1 MATTATPEE
10 IFTEHLH
17 YEIDMLLATFVRLL
31 APVSDPVVANAL
43 IESFCIHGRNLDD
56 FFLGRRG
63 AKAEMYA
70 NASYT
75 PYIGG
80 RISETLDKKLN
91 TQIAHLSSAR
101 TSDPTQKI
109 NPKDRLELLRTLLT
123 EVHNFAKHLQSKY
136 ESLSRLAVYPTP
148 PTTVG
153 VGPTGP
159 SSTNAITVVASTLVS

>member
-1 MATTATPEE
+1 MATMATPEE
-10 IFTEHLH
+10 IFKEHLH

-91 TQIAHLSSAR
+91 TQIAHLSNAR

-109 NPKDRLELLRTLLT
+109 NPK
-123 EVHNFAKHLQSKY
+123 
-136 ESLSRLAVYPTP
+136 
-148 PTTVG
+148 G
-153 VGPTGP
+153 
-159 SSTNAITVVASTLVS
+159 